1 VVFVIGW
8 TFTVATGLGFYSL
21 PVYLNVLVH
30 SRGFGLTTVSYAVS
44 SFFLVSAVVNVP
56 LGRLIRR
63 VEPRWVMLG
72 GSVLAGLSLFLLG
85 RVDAVWQLYLDFT
98 IFGCGFSASSYLP
111 GTAVIV
117 GLFDRDRA
125 RALAL
130 ALTGGSVGGVVVAPL
145 LTRIVD
151 ARGLTGTAPWLGLA
165 YLLLG
170 GLPVVVAIRG
180 HLAAPPA
187 ASSASASA
195 SADEA
200 AAGAAA
206 GVSYA
211 VAVRS
216 AAFVL
221 VTVSFGVLLAD
232 QVGTQ
237 VQIVAIASAM
247 GVANAGIAVSIMASA
262 TVVGR
267 LIGAFALSRLPVV
280 GFSAVMGVVQG
291 ASFGVLALLPGLAGL
306 AVGTVLF
313 GITIGNL
320 TVLIPLVVV
329 ELFGLTDYPRI
340 YAVSQF
346 GASVGTAGGPA
357 VLAWLHSGF
366 GSYRLPLL
374 ILAGISGAASVVVA
388 RLRPPAPG
396 PAAVPAPGV
405 PAPGPAVVPEAELAD
420 RCFGGVL
427 QRGLDRRGLIPGHD
441 AELGRADRVVVL
453 VELGPVRV
461 VELVHGEARVEG
473 VVEAHVVDALV
484 HRLLD
489 QQRGHGGR
497 LGDPP
502 GERQGLVGQLVDRE
516 HLADHAQ
523 LVRLVDVDGV
533 AGQQQLLGLA
543 RAELPRVGEVLHAAH
558 AQPGPHH
565 VGEAGVVGGHD
576 QVAGPHQHQAGR
588 EHRALHL
595 GDGDLAQVAPAE
607 GVLEEVVPLLQHP
620 VFGPFSFPAV
630 DGDGRMLVRAGLVL
644 LSRFS

>member
-1 VVFVIGW
+1 MVFVIGW

-21 PVYLNVLVH
+21 PVYLNVLIH

-44 SFFLVSAVVNVP
+44 AFFLVSAVVNVP

-145 LTRIVD
+145 LTRVVD

-187 ASSASASA
+187 PSSASASA
-195 SADEA
+195 
-200 AAGAAA
+200 GG

-237 VQIVAIASAM
+237 VQIVTIGSAM
-247 GVANAGIAVSIMASA
+247 GVGNAGIAVSIMASA

-280 GFSAVMGVVQG
+280 GFSAVMGVLQG
-291 ASFGVLALLPGLAGL
+291 VSFGVLALLPGLAGL

-346 GASVGTAGGPA
+346 GASVGTAGGPV

-374 ILAGISGAASVVVA
+374 ILAGVSGVASVVVA
-388 RLRPPAPG
+388 RLRAPV
-396 PAAVPAPGV
+396 PVPAPA
-405 PAPGPAVVPEAELAD
+405 PAP
-420 RCFGGVL
+420 
-427 QRGLDRRGLIPGHD
+427 
-441 AELGRADRVVVL
+441 
-453 VELGPVRV
+453 
-461 VELVHGEARVEG
+461 
-473 VVEAHVVDALV
+473 
-484 HRLLD
+484 
-489 QQRGHGGR
+489 
-497 LGDPP
+497 
-502 GERQGLVGQLVDRE
+502 
-516 HLADHAQ
+516 
-523 LVRLVDVDGV
+523 
-533 AGQQQLLGLA
+533 
-543 RAELPRVGEVLHAAH
+543 
-558 AQPGPHH
+558 
-565 VGEAGVVGGHD
+565 
-576 QVAGPHQHQAGR
+576 
-588 EHRALHL
+588 
-595 GDGDLAQVAPAE
+595 
-607 GVLEEVVPLLQHP
+607 
-620 VFGPFSFPAV
+620 
-630 DGDGRMLVRAGLVL
+630 
-644 LSRFS
+644 

>member
-1 VVFVIGW
+1 MVFVIGW

-21 PVYLNVLVH
+21 PVYLNVLIH

-44 SFFLVSAVVNVP
+44 AFFLVSAVVNVP

-165 YLLLG
+165 YLLLA

-187 ASSASASA
+187 ASSAPSSSPSSSSASV
-195 SADEA
+195 DEA
-200 AAGAAA
+200 VAGA

-346 GASVGTAGGPA
+346 GASVGTAVGPV

-374 ILAGISGAASVVVA
+374 ILAGVSGVASVVVA
-388 RLRPPAPG
+388 RLRAPE
-396 PAAVPAPGV
+396 VSRPG
-405 PAPGPAVVPEAELAD
+405 L
-420 RCFGGVL
+420 
-427 QRGLDRRGLIPGHD
+427 RRRPS
-441 AELGRADRVVVL
+441 
-453 VELGPVRV
+453 
-461 VELVHGEARVEG
+461 
-473 VVEAHVVDALV
+473 
-484 HRLLD
+484 
-489 QQRGHGGR
+489 
-497 LGDPP
+497 
-502 GERQGLVGQLVDRE
+502 
-516 HLADHAQ
+516 
-523 LVRLVDVDGV
+523 
-533 AGQQQLLGLA
+533 A
-543 RAELPRVGEVLHAAH
+543 RA
-558 AQPGPHH
+558 
-565 VGEAGVVGGHD
+565 
-576 QVAGPHQHQAGR
+576 
-588 EHRALHL
+588 
-595 GDGDLAQVAPAE
+595 
-607 GVLEEVVPLLQHP
+607 
-620 VFGPFSFPAV
+620 
-630 DGDGRMLVRAGLVL
+630 
-644 LSRFS
+644 